1 MMGGCYDGDMMTE
14 DVILDDRGSVLVYS
28 DQSVL
33 LTNEEGPN
41 IKDNLILTKKDFL
54 NDLLLF
60 RAEDAGVQDE
70 NVY

>member
-14 DVILDDRGSVLVYS
+14 DVILDDRGSVLVSS

-41 IKDNLILTKKDFL
+41 I
-54 NDLLLF
+54 
-60 RAEDAGVQDE
+60 
-70 NVY
+70 